1 VTRLGHYF
9 ENDADLPSKPHE
21 IAIEMRGQAF
31 TFITDR
37 GVFSKNHLDEGS
49 RILIETLSER
59 ELGNSVLDLG
69 CGWGP
74 VGILLALYQPSAHVT
89 LADINARALALARS
103 NVTKHRLQNRTTIIE
118 SDGFQAIKTM
128 FDSIVTNPPI
138 RAGKSVIYGFYLEA
152 KRHLNSGGSLY
163 LVIRKAQGAAS
174 TMAYLKT
181 IYRHVTMVTRKRG
194 YHVYRAHD

>member
-1 VTRLGHYF
+1 MGHYF
-9 ENDADLPSKPHE
+9 ENNADLASKPHE
-21 IAIEMRGQAF
+21 ITIEVRGQAF
-31 TFITDR
+31 TFVTDR
-37 GVFSKNHLDEGS
+37 GVFSKNHLDQGS

-59 ELGNSVLDLG
+59 KLGSSVLDLG

-74 VGILLALYQPSAHVT
+74 IGIVLAHQHPNAHVT
-89 LADINARALALARS
+89 LADINARALGLART
-103 NVTKHRLQNRTTIIE
+103 NVAKNKLQSRITVVE
-118 SDGFQAIKTM
+118 SDGFQAIEAT

-138 RAGKSVIYGFYLEA
+138 RAGKSVIYGFYQEA

-181 IYRHVTMVTRKRG
+181 IYRHVIMVDRSRG
-194 YHVYRAHD
+194 YHVYQAHD